1 MCHPM
6 KALVVTVLLVA
17 VSPAS
22 AATWQCQFNI
32 GARPFTFR
40 LVEDKT
46 FQELGRGEIHSTP
59 LRLVSQSLLKGVR
72 IKTLDHVVEN
82 GARYELRETQGQA
95 TATVSVNGNETLCSR
110 VKPDQPWH

>member
-1 MCHPM
+1 M
-6 KALVVTVLLVA
+6 KTLIVAAVLA
-17 VSPAS
+17 AASPAG
-22 AATWQCQFNI
+22 AATWQCQFNT

-59 LRLVSQSLLKGVR
+59 LRLVSESFRKGVR
-72 IKTLDHVVEN
+72 IKTLDHAVEN

>member
-1 MCHPM
+1 M
-6 KALVVTVLLVA
+6 KALGVALLLA
-17 VSPAS
+17 AAAPAT
-22 AATWQCQFNI
+22 AASWQCQFNT

-59 LRLVSQSLLKGVR
+59 LRLVSQSFRKGVR
-72 IKTLDHVVEN
+72 IKTFDHVVEY
-82 GARYELRETQGQA
+82 GARYKLRETQGQA

-110 VKPDQPWH
+110 VKPDQPWY

>member
-1 MCHPM
+1 M
-6 KALVVTVLLVA
+6 KTLVVVVLLA
-17 VSPAS
+17 AASPAS
-22 AATWQCQFNI
+22 AATWQCQFNT

-59 LRLVSQSLLKGVR
+59 LRLVSQSFHKGVR
-72 IKTLDHVVEN
+72 IKTLDHVVEY
-82 GARYELRETQGQA
+82 GARFKLREMQGQA

-110 VKPDQPWH
+110 VKPDQPWY